1 MSVASPDDFLGS
13 PETRLNRIEHLL
25 VDLDLE
31 LDAHEI
37 AMIGVG
43 PLEVLFHQ
51 GHEDL
56 LWPEIERL
64 ARSDPRF
71 RRALASTWA
80 YDSPRYD
87 DRQALLRELGESAVP
102 DSI

>member
-1 MSVASPDDFLGS
+1 
-13 PETRLNRIEHLL
+13 
-25 VDLDLE
+25 
-31 LDAHEI
+31 
-37 AMIGVG
+37 MIGVG

-56 LWPEIERL
+56 LWPDIERL

-71 RRALASTWA
+71 CRALASTWA
-80 YDSPRYD
+80 YASPRYE
-87 DRQALLRELGESAVP
+87 DRQALLNELGESEKP